1 MVFLPMILVLG
12 FMWLFLIRP
21 QSKQQKKHKLLIE
34 NLKVDDKIET
44 IGGIIGV
51 ITIVRDQ
58 TIVIK
63 TTNSTMEFNKNAI
76 KLKKED

>member
-21 QSKQQKKHKLLIE
+21 QKKQQKQHSMLINE
-34 NLKVDDKIET
+34 LKVNDKIET

-51 ITIVRDQ
+51 ITILNDT
-58 TIVIK
+58 TITIK
-63 TTNSTMEFNKNAI
+63 TAGSVMEINKYAV
-76 KLKKED
+76 KTKKEA